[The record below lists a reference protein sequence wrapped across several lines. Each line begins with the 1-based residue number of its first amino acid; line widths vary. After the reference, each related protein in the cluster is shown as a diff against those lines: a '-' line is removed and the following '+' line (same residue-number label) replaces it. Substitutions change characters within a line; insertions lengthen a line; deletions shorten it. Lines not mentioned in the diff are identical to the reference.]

1 MYARRAAA
9 DVLDRLTSLVE
20 KSLVLA
26 APTDDDGTRFALLAT
41 LHGYALERLT
51 ASGDLATLQ
60 RRHAA
65 YYTDLAEPCLYLP
78 DRAASLTLL
87 DHAYDNLRA
96 ALTWA
101 TGGDTMPDQA
111 GARAAPIQPH
121 AGASDAEA
129 ATAGERGDAE
139 GRGDLGLRLAG
150 DLAMY
155 WFLRGR
161 LQEGQAWIERVVAS
175 ADAPGAE
182 RTAARAWVL
191 NGAGLIAVAR
201 GDAVTAVARAEE
213 SVAAFRELGDRGD
226 KSRLAYAYLLLGTAH
241 VVQGAPT
248 AARAALEQGRIAH
261 HEAGDPLGEVYEAA
275 VLHYLG
281 RAAHAAGDLAAARAL
296 YEQSLAIYRRIGDV
310 VGRAVVLNVLGV
322 VDAAQGESE
331 AARAAFAESL
341 PLVRTTGDRYDLAQF
356 LVTVGA
362 DLVQRGDRDAGRDLL
377 AEGLRLWRDIGTPAG
392 IARALAGLAD
402 LAAGEGQADRAG
414 CLFAAAA
421 RLSSPDD
428 RPLNDTR
435 GVDPDRTVAAA
446 RTASDDVTFKGG
458 WSAGEALTEEEA
470 IALALQDEGSAVSQ

>member
-191 NGAGLIAVAR
+191 NGAGLIAV
-201 GDAVTAVARAEE
+201 AVTAVARAEE